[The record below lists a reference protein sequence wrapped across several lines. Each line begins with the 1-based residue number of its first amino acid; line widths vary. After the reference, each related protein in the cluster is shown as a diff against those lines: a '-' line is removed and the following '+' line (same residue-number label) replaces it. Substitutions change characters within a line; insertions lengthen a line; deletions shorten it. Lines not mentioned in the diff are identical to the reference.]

1 MLSKTFS
8 INQYLEKGN
17 MSLLDSAK
25 ESTRLYLEMKDIS
38 KVATHRG
45 LSIVTIYNHL
55 FVTETLNPYDYISSR
70 DFRRVSEILDS
81 GNADRCAEELNKIFS
96 VESKADYYIKR
107 NKSN

>member
-1 MLSKTFS
+1 
-8 INQYLEKGN
+8 

-55 FVTETLNPYDYISSR
+55 FVTETLNPYDYICR

-81 GNADRCAEELNKIFS
+81 GNEDRCAEELNKIFS
-96 VESKADYYIKR
+96 VESKAAYYYIKR